1 MNEIFEV
8 FEEFETDNLVVSD
21 FDIKMQ
27 GVLVTNI
34 VRNEDNSVSIWAG
47 DPDTEKNA
55 EELILDNVEKEFVL
69 NLVYD
74 MFFED

>member
-21 FDIKMQ
+21 FNIKTN
-27 GVLVTNI
+27 GLLVTNI
-34 VRNEDNSVSIWAG
+34 VRNEDNSVSIWSG
-47 DPDTEKNA
+47 DPDTDKHA
-55 EELILDNVEKEFVL
+55 EELILDNVEKEFVI
-69 NLVYD
+69 NLVCE

>member
-34 VRNEDNSVSIWAG
+34 VRNDDNSVSIWAG
-47 DPDTEKNA
+47 DPDTDKHA
-55 EELILDNVEKEFVL
+55 EELILDNVEKEFIL